1 MSNDESPCPYK
12 LQREREIIAHQREV
26 DRLEKFTMPPLQ
38 LGNPDCVRYANKL
51 DGPNVPVTVSE
62 ALLSKGKRKRKRKPK
77 KSKNRRKSKKK
88 KTRRVKRKRKT
99 RRKKRSRRKK

>member
-12 LQREREIIAHQREV
+12 LERDRSIIAHQGAV

-62 ALLSKGKRKRKRKPK
+62 ALLSKGKRKRKR
-77 KSKNRRKSKKK
+77 RRKSKKR
-88 KTRRVKRKRKT
+88 KTRKRKRK
-99 RRKKRSRRKK
+99 RKNKGKKRKTKKR